1 MSSPTRILDIVF
13 IKFDLFQ
20 FSIQLER
27 LKTSSIESKKR
38 QKLLQ
43 TQMRT
48 LLDEKADLLVQ
59 VQDQNREITVLRR
72 SLGFGGEEQIDLMKA
87 SSVVG
92 CSQLSGEDLKPLLL
106 ERDSLREKVKML
118 ENELKQYKA
127 DTKSDDEQL
136 EVLEGPSDENP
147 MIKSV

>member
-1 MSSPTRILDIVF
+1 MYLLNSFRFVS
-13 IKFDLFQ
+13 FQ

-59 VQDQNREITVLRR
+59 VQDQNREIAVLRR
-72 SLGFGGEEQIDLMKA
+72 SLGFGGKEQIDLMKA
-87 SSVVG
+87 SSAAG
-92 CSQLSGEDLKPLLL
+92 CSQLSTEDLKPLLL
-106 ERDSLREKVKML
+106 ERDSLREKVQTL
-118 ENELKQYKA
+118 ENELKRYRA
-127 DTKSDDEQL
+127 TDTKTEDEPL
-136 EVLEGPSDENP
+136 DISEGSSEEKP
-147 MIKSV
+147 IVKSV